1 MNLKFLCMELSGTG
15 GTETVLVKV
24 LNQLCKYHK
33 VELILTNDPPQ
44 KNFLTRFDPKID
56 ISICAGKINKS
67 QVHNPV

>member
-33 VELILTNDPPQ
+33 VELILTNDPPD
-44 KNFLTRFDPKID
+44 K
-56 ISICAGKINKS
+56 
-67 QVHNPV
+67 VHIIV

>member
-33 VELILTNDPPQ
+33 VELILTRSEERRVGKECRQ
-44 KNFLTRFDPKID
+44 RFI
-56 ISICAGKINKS
+56 
-67 QVHNPV
+67 